1 MSHLVVNG
9 NKMNSLGKWKLYNLL
24 SVIDQWRGPRILQFT
39 NRNLPQ
45 TRLLDF
51 PSLNKIEF
59 VWNWKVNFQTEF
71 CLVFVQWNGCP
82 DYLLMRVTTCLL
94 DSTKD
99 TCIYCYRDDF
109 TSTKGTILLYPNF
122 RQQIDQGA
130 KSRSKNGLMFITE
143 IYACTIFATMVL
155 STHGGPIRRTRSTD
169 QMEHRYKNPCGGQRQ
184 VTIDVPLLRDNST
197 EMEVRENFTS
207 EIEPL
212 LQELKQKFADLERK
226 YVSSVWLHHYS
237 HFKGNFSRF
246 V

>member
-1 MSHLVVNG
+1 MSHLAVNG

-109 TSTKGTILLYPNF
+109 TSTKGTILLYQTLDNKLIKVQSQDLRTDWCLLQRFTHVQYLRPWSF
-122 RQQIDQGA
+122 PLMADLFAGPDQQIRWSIVTKPHVEANA
-130 KSRSKNGLMFITE
+130 K
-143 IYACTIFATMVL
+143 
-155 STHGGPIRRTRSTD
+155 
-169 QMEHRYKNPCGGQRQ
+169 
-184 VTIDVPLLRDNST
+184 
-197 EMEVRENFTS
+197 
-207 EIEPL
+207 
-212 LQELKQKFADLERK
+212 
-226 YVSSVWLHHYS
+226 
-237 HFKGNFSRF
+237 
-246 V
+246 